1 MVSLSLSFLSGL
13 CNIWII
19 YGYVRYIH
27 LRKTLSFSVCS
38 NPSDAKIWAKLSSG
52 DRDRNP
58 IQEDLAGACRPA
70 NLYHS

>member
-1 MVSLSLSFLSGL
+1 VVSLSLFFLSGL

-27 LRKTLSFSVCS
+27 LRKTLSFSVFS
-38 NPSDAKIWAKLSSG
+38 NPSDAKLSSG
-52 DRDRNP
+52 DRDGIS